1 MKVGFLPKANVTF
14 LFDLYSLYFILFV
27 LILSFIFLLYKC
39 NLIISDVNASQNA
52 GFEIVSFLKKVRFE
66 RFQNLLE
73 FLYEINS
80 IKMNTYLLL
89 YMLYILTFIYKEIKS

>member
-39 NLIISDVNASQNA
+39 NLIISDLNASQNA
-52 GFEIVSFLKKVRFE
+52 VFEIVSVLKKVR
-66 RFQNLLE
+66 QNLLE